1 MKRLIIIVEGSTEE
15 EFVKEVLRPYFTE
28 HGIYDVR
35 PIRIRTGKTA
45 KGGFVNYIH
54 LKNDARKYLKQEKDI
69 IVTTFVDYFRIPT
82 SVPGYDDCL
91 KSHVTD
97 ARIDCLEDKLK
108 KDINDHRFV
117 PYIQK
122 HEFEALLFASNAGF
136 EQYLSSIAEATA
148 QIVDAY
154 SDPEEINTGPD
165 TAPSK
170 RILELSPKYKK
181 VLAGNIMALEI
192 GIEAMLRRCPRFCA
206 WIHGI
211 IDACHTSSLQSS

>member
-69 IVTTFVDYFRIPT
+69 
-82 SVPGYDDCL
+82 
-91 KSHVTD
+91 
-97 ARIDCLEDKLK
+97 
-108 KDINDHRFV
+108 NDHRFV

-170 RILELSPKYKK
+170 RILQLSPKYKK